1 MVLKNMY
8 DNKCLFLQLDFDKM
22 FVKDYL
28 PYYKRNLI
36 VAVPVMLSQAGQ
48 VLVQQ
53 VDNMMVGSV
62 GTLELA
68 SASFANSVFIL
79 GMVVGMGFTLGLTPL
94 VGHAFGAGKHK
105 ESASLLYNSTITNM
119 VITLLLFVAM
129 YSVSFFMDR
138 MGQPDDVAAMAIPYY
153 RILVFS
159 MIPFM
164 LFFTLKQFAE
174 GIGNTINAMMIT
186 LAANVVNVIVNY
198 LLIFGKFGFPQMGL
212 NGAGIGTLI
221 ARCIMP
227 VLFII
232 IFMYREKFRTYLA
245 EALKSK
251 IDFKT
256 IIKLINMGWPIST
269 QIVLEVFAFVL
280 GAIMI
285 GWLGAVP
292 LAAHQIGIGLASIT
306 FMIVTGI
313 GSGTTI
319 RVSHQYSQKNFEGL
333 SKAAYASIHLVIAF
347 MSITAMLFVIFRNQ
361 LPLLYTSD
369 PAVIAVAAQL
379 LIMAAAFQIFDGL
392 QVVML
397 GILRGLGDVK
407 YAMNIAFI
415 SYIIVSLPLSYLF
428 GFTLK
433 MGAVGVWVGLVVSLG
448 LASLLFLKR
457 FIRLYNRLINK

>member
-1 MVLKNMY
+1 MI
-8 DNKCLFLQLDFDKM
+8 F
-22 FVKDYL
+22 KDYL
-28 PYYKRNLI
+28 PYYKRNLL

-62 GTLELA
+62 GTIELA
-68 SASFANSVFIL
+68 AASFANSVFIL
-79 GMVVGMGFTLGLTPL
+79 GMVLGMGFTLGLTPL

-105 ESASLLYNSTITNM
+105 ESSSLLYNSAITNA
-119 VITLLLFVAM
+119 VIGMLIFVVM

-138 MGQPDDVAAMAIPYY
+138 MGQPEDVAAMAIPYY

-164 LFFTLKQFAE
+164 IFFTFKQFAE
-174 GIGNTINAMMIT
+174 GIGNTLSAMIIT
-186 LAANVVNVIVNY
+186 LTANVVNVIINY
-198 LLIFGKFGFPQMGL
+198 LLIFGKFGFPQLGL

-221 ARCIMP
+221 ARITMAI
-227 VLFII
+227 LFIVVFI
-232 IFMYREKFRTYLA
+232 YRDKFRSYLA
-245 EALKSK
+245 EALKSNF
-251 IDFKT
+251 D
-256 IIKLINMGWPIST
+256 IKAVVRLINVGWPISI
-269 QIVLEVFAFVL
+269 QIVLEVSAFVL

-306 FMIVTGI
+306 FMIVSGI

-319 RVSHQYSQKNFEGL
+319 RVSHQYSQKNYEGL
-333 SKAAYASIHLVIAF
+333 SKASYASIHLVVAF
-347 MSITAMLFVIFRNQ
+347 MSFTALLFVILRNQ

-392 QVVML
+392 QIVIL
-397 GILRGLGDVK
+397 GILRGLADVK
-407 YAMNIAFI
+407 YAMIIAFI
-415 SYIIVSLPLSYLF
+415 SYIIISLPLSYLF
-428 GFTLK
+428 GFILE

-448 LASLLFLKR
+448 IASVLFLHR
-457 FIRLYNRLINK
+457 FIKLYNRLIKQ